1 MTYKENDARQGIGM
15 QEDEKSCGRR
25 FTYLARRWSMEMS
38 RLERCL

>member
-15 QEDEKSCGRR
+15 QEDEKFMWEALHLSRQ
-25 FTYLARRWSMEMS
+25 AVEQEMS